1 MSSTEKVV
9 YEAFKEAMSKELTNY
24 QEPLRKAVTE
34 GPEGYRERVE
44 GQEDNAEIVE
54 KRMLTE
60 SPILV
65 QHNLK
70 FDGKNVDVDWEAIS
84 RINKKKEFHKW

>member
-9 YEAFKEAMSKELTNY
+9 YEAFKEAMSNELTNY

-54 KRMLTE
+54 KR
-60 SPILV
+60 I
-65 QHNLK
+65 
-70 FDGKNVDVDWEAIS
+70 
-84 RINKKKEFHKW
+84 